1 MTDKLIWNKLI
12 LEEFCAIALLSDSER
27 FLVESRIKGLT
38 ILEQAEQLNL
48 SVSSVNRMI
57 RRIKDKYDNVQKYSE
72 VLPKRN

>member
-12 LEEFCAIALLSDSER
+12 LDEFYSIALLSDSER

-57 RRIKDKYDNVQKYSE
+57 RRIKDKYDNVQKYSD
-72 VLPKRN
+72 VLPKRK

>member
-12 LEEFCAIALLSDSER
+12 LDEFCSIALLSDSER

-57 RRIKDKYDNVQKYSE
+57 RRIKDKYDNVQKYSD
-72 VLPKRN
+72 VLPKRK